1 MGCCGSRRQQAVQK
15 IYGAHG
21 YGAAGLHASAAQGV
35 RGPASGAPASA
46 PASTPA
52 SAPQFAAPPGV
63 AFVYDGVR
71 ELVVTG
77 RVTGRRYRFAAR
89 GARLLVDALDAP
101 TMLQTPKLR
110 CLA

>member
-1 MGCCGSRRQQAVQK
+1 MGCCGSRRQQVVQK
-15 IYGAHG
+15 IYGSQG
-21 YGAAGLHASAAQGV
+21 YGAAGLRASAAQSL
-35 RGPASGAPASA
+35 RGPASEAPAG
-46 PASTPA
+46 
-52 SAPQFAAPPGV
+52 APQFAMPPGV

-77 RVTGRRYRFAAR
+77 SVTGRRYRFAAR

-101 TMLQTPKLR
+101 TMRQTPRLR

>member
-1 MGCCGSRRQQAVQK
+1 MGCCGSRRQQVVQK
-15 IYGAHG
+15 IYGAQG
-21 YGAAGLHASAAQGV
+21 YGAADGVRASAAQGV
-35 RGPASGAPASA
+35 HGPASGA
-46 PASTPA
+46 PA

-63 AFVYDGVR
+63 AFVYDGMR

-77 RVTGRRYRFAAR
+77 GVTGRRYRFTAR

-101 TMLQTPKLR
+101 AMRQTPKLR

>member
-1 MGCCGSRRQQAVQK
+1 M
-15 IYGAHG
+15 
-21 YGAAGLHASAAQGV
+21 
-35 RGPASGAPASA
+35 
-46 PASTPA
+46 
-52 SAPQFAAPPGV
+52 PPGV

-77 RVTGRRYRFAAR
+77 SVTGRHYRFAAR

-101 TMLQTPKLR
+101 TMRQTPKLR